1 MEQKSCL
8 SLAEDFFNELGSWI
22 DSSQTQF
29 SATIDLHN
37 AKIINGIGNLV
48 AEVGGLHSQLSITTN
63 ERNVLV
69 ETVKNLNKEIRNLKS
84 ELINQQSFPDLRD
97 KRDEP
102 ISKLEEKHVK
112 DTEPLQDKENQEQDD
127 KHYEKIYNS

>member
-29 SATIDLHN
+29 SAIIDLHN

-48 AEVGGLHSQLSITTN
+48 AEVGGLHFQLSITTN
-63 ERNVLV
+63 ERNVLI

-102 ISKLEEKHVK
+102 ISKLEEKQSQK
-112 DTEPLQDKENQEQDD
+112 F
-127 KHYEKIYNS
+127 